1 MMLTF
6 SAPQNKWVGLLCRV
20 GGAIG
25 DKWAGLLCRV
35 GGTIGISGQGCFVEW
50 VGPLGESGWLT
61 LTLTLLESGLDF
73 FGKVD
78 GAISEGLQANFV
90 SH

>member
-25 DKWAGLLCRV
+25 G
-35 GGTIGISGQGCFVEW
+35 EW
-50 VGPLGESGWLT
+50 VANPNP
-61 LTLTLLESGLDF
+61 TLLESGLDF